1 MLAVATG
8 TVLSVWRY
16 PVKSMG
22 GERLDG
28 ADVDATGVVG
38 DRAHALTY
46 EHKGRTAPLTA
57 RQAPGMLA
65 WRASYPGEPA
75 PAGEAVLRAPDGRS
89 LPWGDPELRPLLE
102 ADLGREIGLRREPDG
117 ALHDL
122 PRSMLVTTEASR
134 LALETELGEPVDLR
148 RFRPNVHLDLDA
160 AAWEELAWEGGTLA
174 FAGGVRLELLHP
186 CVRCVIPT
194 IEPGTSTKWPAL
206 LRHLNRAHATCFGI
220 NARVVAGGRL
230 RAGEPAAVAAP
241 DPALV

>member
-16 PVKSMG
+16 PVKSMS

-46 EHKGRTAPLTA
+46 EHKGRAAPMTA

-65 WRASYPGEPA
+65 WSAFYAGEPA
-75 PAGEAVLRAPDGRS
+75 PAGEATLRAPDGRALS
-89 LPWGDPELRPLLE
+89 WGDPELRPLLE
-102 ADLGREIGLRREPDG
+102 ADLGRGIGMRREPDG

-134 LALETELGEPVDLR
+134 LALEAELGEPVDVR

-160 AAWEELAWEGGTLA
+160 AAWEELVWEGGSIA

-194 IEPGTSTKWPAL
+194 IDVGTRHKWPGL
-206 LRHLNRAHATCFGI
+206 LRHLARAHATCFGI

-230 RAGEPAAVAAP
+230 DAGEAAIVAAP